1 MGEFKGGDK
10 AGLLVQAAEVTSQVD
25 DGILFLKGFIGQG
38 VTSNNISGSILYL
51 PRNPQTFPKSS
62 YIVF

>member
-1 MGEFKGGDK
+1 MGEFEGGDE
-10 AGLLVQAAEVTSQVD
+10 AGLLVQATEVTGQID
-25 DGILFLKGFIGQG
+25 DSVLFLEGFIGQG
-38 VTSNNISGSILYL
+38 ATSNNISRSILYL